1 MIGETDQYPQGG
13 LTTRPAG
20 SLNGRV
26 EPQFPDYVV
35 PAEPHGSSE
44 ETREAPAPAVTIE
57 AVSKQY
63 KDIYVLRNISITVRP
78 GEAFGLLGPTGAGKS
93 TLLKMVLGFVRP
105 DEGTVS
111 VFEARD
117 SGEMAEAR
125 GRIGYLPEHPHFH
138 PNFTGWEYLRFQA
151 RLCGLTRR
159 NARASAERAVETV
172 AAQAWIKRRIGYYT
186 PEMLHRLALGVALV
200 GAGSGYPELLVLD
213 EPSSHLER
221 GGQLA
226 VRDILLECRRRGSA
240 ILMASHRVT
249 EVERVCDTVGVIK
262 AGKMVLQT
270 EVENRART
278 IIVAVPRGDV
288 EETLVE
294 LLKGLKYLHSS
305 ITISGG
311 LAQGPLIVSLPT
323 GEAIS
328 NAQAI
333 KAATLKMLVDAG
345 WDVISVYLERR
356 DLESIYAQTLSPVAQ
371 AQTGLTITGPMVT
384 GPLGPQEQSGQAG
397 TGAMTGPLDSR
408 FTKPLKT
415 PGEEGMP
422 TNGHESR

>member
-1 MIGETDQYPQGG
+1 
-13 LTTRPAG
+13 L
-20 SLNGRV
+20 
-26 EPQFPDYVV
+26 
-35 PAEPHGSSE
+35 
-44 ETREAPAPAVTIE
+44 
-57 AVSKQY
+57 
-63 KDIYVLRNISITVRP
+63 
-78 GEAFGLLGPTGAGKS
+78 
-93 TLLKMVLGFVRP
+93 VLGFVRP
-105 DEGTVS
+105 DEGTAS

-117 SGEMAEAR
+117 PAEMVEAR

-151 RLCGLTRR
+151 RLCGFTWR

-213 EPSSHLER
+213 EPSSRLER

-240 ILMASHRVT
+240 ILIASHRVT
-249 EVERVCDTVGVIK
+249 EVERIADTVGVLK

-278 IIVAVPRGDV
+278 IIVAVPRGNV

-305 ITISGG
+305 IAITGG
-311 LAQGPLIVSLPT
+311 LGTGPLIVSLPT
-323 GEAIS
+323 GESVS
-328 NAQAI
+328 NAHEI
-333 KAATLKMLVDAG
+333 KSNALKMLVDAG
-345 WDVISVYLERR
+345 WDVISVYIERR

-371 AQTGLTITGPMVT
+371 AQTGITATGPLVT
-384 GPLGPQEQSGQAG
+384 GPLGPQEQNGQASM
-397 TGAMTGPLDSR
+397 GAMTGPLESR
-408 FTKPLKT
+408 FTQPLRT
-415 PGEEGMP
+415 PAEEGLS
-422 TNGHESR
+422 TNGREI